1 MGKAVSPT
9 LIALLVAG
17 AYFMEM
23 LDGTIITTAIPSMA
37 HSFGVHPVDLNL
49 GITAYMIMLA
59 AGIPLSGWAAERF
72 GPRTIFG
79 GAILV
84 FTAASVLCGIA
95 TGFWGFFAAR
105 ILQGVGGAMMVPV
118 GRLMVLRTTPK
129 AELMRATAFITW
141 PALVAPILGPL
152 VGGLFTTYAS
162 WRWIFF
168 INLPIGLIGLVLTL
182 VLVENVRA
190 DKPRRLDWVGFLLSG
205 SAAVAFVYGASLLGT
220 STGTVS
226 LGLALLAGG
235 LIGGWA
241 TYRHARHHAYPL
253 VAFSALRIRTFAT
266 TIWGGSAARIA
277 INAAPF
283 LLPLMFQ
290 LGFHRSPVAAG
301 AMLLVLFAGNLAIK
315 PATSPIMRRLGFR
328 TVLIVNGT
336 LQAATLLGFALF
348 SATTPLWLE
357 LPLLLISGMTRSTH
371 FTAVNTLAFADV
383 PREGMTS
390 ANTLFN
396 LAQQVSVGLGVAAGA
411 ILLRLGA
418 HVLGTGSVSVP
429 AFRFAFAGAAL
440 LCVLGVLDFIRLPR
454 DAGSGVSG
462 HRA

>member
-1 MGKAVSPT
+1 MSKAASPT

-23 LDGTIITTAIPSMA
+23 LDGTIITTAIPRMA

-84 FTAASVLCGIA
+84 FTSASVLCGMA

-105 ILQGVGGAMMVPV
+105 ILQGMGGAMMVPV
-118 GRLMVLRTTPK
+118 GRLMVLRSTPK
-129 AELMRATAFITW
+129 ADLMRATAFITW

-152 VGGLFTTYAS
+152 LGGLLTTYAS

-168 INLPIGLIGLVLTL
+168 INLPIGLIGLILTL
-182 VLVENVRA
+182 VLVDNLRA
-190 DKPRRLDWVGFLLSG
+190 DEPRRLDWVGFLLSG

-220 STGTVS
+220 STGTVA

-235 LIGGWA
+235 LVGGWA
-241 TYRHARHHAYPL
+241 TYRHALHHAYPL
-253 VAFSALRIRTFAT
+253 VAFSALRIRSFAT

-277 INAAPF
+277 INTAPF

-290 LGFHRSPVAAG
+290 LGFHRTWPSSPRPPPSCG
-301 AMLLVLFAGNLAIK
+301 A
-315 PATSPIMRRLGFR
+315 SGFGR
-328 TVLIVNGT
+328 
-336 LQAATLLGFALF
+336 
-348 SATTPLWLE
+348 
-357 LPLLLISGMTRSTH
+357 
-371 FTAVNTLAFADV
+371 
-383 PREGMTS
+383 
-390 ANTLFN
+390 
-396 LAQQVSVGLGVAAGA
+396 
-411 ILLRLGA
+411 
-418 HVLGTGSVSVP
+418 
-429 AFRFAFAGAAL
+429 
-440 LCVLGVLDFIRLPR
+440 C
-454 DAGSGVSG
+454 
-462 HRA
+462 